1 MRGDKPRAAPLQ
13 PVAEAPFASIDS
25 LPLSPLACKTPV
37 GRRRRP
43 ALPSPALPLSR
54 LYTLKPRPCLQAER
68 LQLQLVGHALR
79 LLRLPSRP
87 ASGSPSQAAMH
98 TATFLPRLPSGGGR
112 RRGAPV
118 RPPCGPRSCLSPAQ
132 LRSRRPTS
140 LCPARV
146 KVLQVFGER
155 GPARFQDP
163 WFLLSL
169 FLFPSSH
176 HPRVARA
183 LPQESTEA
191 ACTATPRPAKASA
204 EADKDRG
211 KAKGIA
217 KQQEDL
223 WARLACLK
231 RARELVPVPAK
242 ATFSDF
248 LSSVVSNARRDAS
261 PRSWAR
267 AVRTPAATHHTFLGS
282 AAWTPAASGS
292 ACREVEDGNG

>member
-1 MRGDKPRAAPLQ
+1 
-13 PVAEAPFASIDS
+13 PVCLHRFPS
-25 LPLSPLACKTPV
+25 PLSSRLQDP
-37 GRRRRP
+37 RRRRP

-54 LYTLKPRPCLQAER
+54 LYTRKPRPCLQAER

-118 RPPCGPRSCLSPAQ
+118 RPPRGPRSCLSPAQ
-132 LRSRRPTS
+132 LRSRRPPS

-169 FLFPSSH
+169 FLFPSS
-176 HPRVARA
+176 
-183 LPQESTEA
+183 
-191 ACTATPRPAKASA
+191 
-204 EADKDRG
+204 
-211 KAKGIA
+211 
-217 KQQEDL
+217 
-223 WARLACLK
+223 
-231 RARELVPVPAK
+231 
-242 ATFSDF
+242 
-248 LSSVVSNARRDAS
+248 
-261 PRSWAR
+261 
-267 AVRTPAATHHTFLGS
+267 
-282 AAWTPAASGS
+282 
-292 ACREVEDGNG
+292 